1 MEKHDVPG
9 GAGAEEGSAAGG
21 AAVAESLNAPRANC
35 EMGPGEWRPREGP
48 HLSSAPGTCFCFR
61 SQLLQVWT
69 LCHFPRAQD
78 LFRISNPA

>member
-9 GAGAEEGSAAGG
+9 GAGAERAG
-21 AAVAESLNAPRANC
+21 AAVAETLNAPRANG
-35 EMGPGEWRPREGP
+35 EMWNGDLGRVP

-78 LFRISNPA
+78 LFLISNSA